1 MFAILLGLLAVLSVA
16 YTLPTEKQNDDKE
29 VRSIMEDLLRGV
41 VVQMQEDE
49 NQQSSAELQTAMRD
63 LLAQTQEGDEDGGD
77 LLALLQDESNDDG
90 AREEEED
97 DGDILAL
104 LQGEDDGDDGVI
116 QDDDDGLIQDEDEGG
131 DAKLQGFF
139 SRIFRGIRRFGGRVN
154 KVCNKV
160 RKYTRYAKCLPGLQ
174 AELQKADEGDDEL
187 AKDLL
192 KRIANVQEDGDGDA
206 EAQFFKSLFRR
217 VRKVWGRG
225 RRFFKKIRRG
235 VGRIYRGYKKIR
247 RCIGRRG

>member
-1 MFAILLGLLAVLSVA
+1 MKTFAILLGLLAVLSVA
-16 YTLPTEKQNDDKE
+16 YTLPTEKQNDKE

-63 LLAQTQEGDEDGGD
+63 LLAQAQEGDEDGGD
-77 LLALLQDESNDDG
+77 LLALLQDGSDDDG

-104 LQGEDDGDDGVI
+104 LQGDGGDI
-116 QDDDDGLIQDEDEGG
+116 QDDDDDGLIQDEDEGG

-225 RRFFKKIRRG
+225 RKFFKKIRRG